1 MNEEDEAFEQLAL
14 KQGQWEHTSGW
25 RKRQIERDFAAID
38 DANNIRK
45 KQIMD
50 TQAFPNPH
58 RTDMTGMSLRDYFA
72 AKAMQAY
79 LADKEL
85 IDLFVYMNA
94 DVKEQVALAAYQMA
108 DAMLKAREAQRTEQ
122 NFCPRCGKRT
132 ADKTVIHTCTPPP
145 QEKT

>member
-1 MNEEDEAFEQLAL
+1 MKDPEDEAFEQLAL

-58 RTDMTGMSLRDYFA
+58 RTDQTGITRREYFA
-72 AKAMQAY
+72 AKAMQGLLSDPDWRQDMDFEETAH
-79 LADKEL
+79 
-85 IDLFVYMNA
+85 
-94 DVKEQVALAAYQMA
+94 AAYKQA
-108 DAMLKAREAQRTEQ
+108 DAMLKAGEA
-122 NFCPRCGKRT
+122 
-132 ADKTVIHTCTPPP
+132 
-145 QEKT
+145 